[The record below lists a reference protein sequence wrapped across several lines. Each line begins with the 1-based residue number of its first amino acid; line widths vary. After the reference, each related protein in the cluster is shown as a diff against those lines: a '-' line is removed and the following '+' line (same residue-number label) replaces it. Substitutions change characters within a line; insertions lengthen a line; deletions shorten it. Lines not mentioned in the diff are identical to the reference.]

1 VLRLELEHAPLT
13 KPPRREM
20 ATTKRGAASESTVRC
35 VHGMVSDVKPI
46 QRQHCAQ
53 ACPEL
58 SLGRR
63 LVGTAS
69 RSRQSHVG
77 VLTGETNAPSA
88 AMSC

>member
-20 ATTKRGAASESTVRC
+20 ATTKRGAASESTGC
-35 VHGMVSDVKPI
+35 VGMSDVKPI